1 VSENKS
7 LIDKKLACERIRARL
22 EKRVALLLGC
32 QPNELPRIKIGGL
45 AHFLFLLEGCDQT
58 IGGFETSMHAL
69 ITLLGHEMVWAD
81 PTKIDEEDKQPEL
94 PKVVVN

>member
-1 VSENKS
+1 M
-7 LIDKKLACERIRARL
+7 DKKSVAEKIRARL

-32 QPNELPRIKIGGL
+32 QPSELPRLKIGML

-58 IGGFETSMHAL
+58 IGGFETSMHVL
-69 ITLLGHEMVWAD
+69 NTLLGHEIVWAD
-81 PTKIDEEDKQPEL
+81 PNEIEEEDKQPEL

>member
-1 VSENKS
+1 MSGP
-7 LIDKKLACERIRARL
+7 DKKLASERIRVRL

-32 QPNELPRIKIGGL
+32 QPGELPRMKIGTL

-69 ITLLGHEMVWAD
+69 ITLLGHETVWAD
-81 PTKIDEEDKQPEL
+81 PNKIEEEDKPPEL
-94 PKVVVN
+94 PKAVVN